1 MNLERFYDKKT
12 EVIIVPSRARWHEH
26 GEKVLSIF
34 LNLEKR
40 KRMRKHIRKLPLCG
54 VITSDHQ

>member
-34 LNLEKR
+34 WKFRKTKTHEK
-40 KRMRKHIRKLPLCG
+40 
-54 VITSDHQ
+54 TY